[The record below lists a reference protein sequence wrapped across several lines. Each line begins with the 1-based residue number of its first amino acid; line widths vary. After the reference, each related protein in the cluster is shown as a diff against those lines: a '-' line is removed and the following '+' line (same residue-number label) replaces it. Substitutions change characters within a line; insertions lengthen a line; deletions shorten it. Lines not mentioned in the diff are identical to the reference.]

1 MSASH
6 AAGAAAL
13 RYPAAVLLGDALRA
27 LAGTLA
33 AGAPLALAHPPR
45 WLAVLLGV
53 LLALFV
59 SYLFVSLRRAGSC
72 YLLDEAGIAVVPGG
86 AAITWSALDMLRL
99 DYYSTRRDG
108 RCGWFELR
116 LRSGGRALRVDSR
129 LPGFEA
135 VLARA
140 LQAAAQRALA
150 LAPATQA
157 NLHALGMRGAQAPR

>member
-1 MSASH
+1 
-6 AAGAAAL
+6 
-13 RYPAAVLLGDALRA
+13 VLLGDALRA

-33 AGAPLALAHPPR
+33 AALPLALAHPPR

-59 SYLFVSLRRAGSC
+59 SYLLVSLRRAGSC

-86 AAITWSALDMLRL
+86 ATITWSALDMLRL

-150 LAPATQA
+150 LAPATRA